1 MSTSRHSKMSLWS
14 FPVDG
19 GFIQE
24 LRDSQSRARR
34 LRSLERER
42 WLVLG
47 LFLFGV
53 VIQVVPYWN
62 VKEWDSFGLLATC
75 IIFSVWMQ
83 DNRCRSYIVALAEL
97 FDTEPEGTVTGEP
110 EQGVT
115 G

>member
-1 MSTSRHSKMSLWS
+1 MSISRHSNMSFWS

-24 LRDSQSRARR
+24 LRNSQLRARR

-47 LFLFGV
+47 LFVLTF
-53 VIQVVPYWN
+53 VIQIVPYWN
-62 VKEWDSFGLLATC
+62 VEEWDSFELFVTC

-97 FDTEPEGTVTGEP
+97 FDTEQDVPGEP
-110 EQGVT
+110 ERG
-115 G
+115 